1 MDITKTKIYVC
12 KNCGIKRSQ
21 TCYSC
26 ENCGFYDHE
35 SEAYY
40 KKIEIEKSEIDK
52 INRVFLKEFLKT
64 KGFNDIEAYDE
75 LLKNKAKKYSTFVIG
90 LRIIGLLIILIL
102 YYIFHNEIL
111 VMISIGATAW
121 FISLLYRWN
130 RFGHGDK
137 MDDWNLV
144 WNKERCASYHI
155 LSRYKEQQKLMGKEV
170 EHELYL

>member
-35 SEAYY
+35 SEAYH

-52 INRVFLKEFLKT
+52 INRVFLEEILKNKEFD
-64 KGFNDIEAYDE
+64 GIEAYDE
-75 LLKNKAKKYSTFVIG
+75 FIANEAKKHALVVISI
-90 LRIIGLLIILIL
+90 RIMISLVGL
-102 YYIFHNEIL
+102 YYFFHNELLIG
-111 VMISIGATAW
+111 ISIIVIGW